1 MKEDLLDRTLEVI
14 TRLNDEGV
22 DYVIVGGVAL
32 NLHGLVRA
40 TEDLD
45 VFIRPEENNIA
56 ALRRALKRV
65 WDDPEI
71 DKITAEDLCG
81 DYPVIRYGPPDGS
94 LPIDILARLGE
105 RARFEDLEYELVEVE
120 EVKIRVVTPKTL
132 LWLKADTVRPRDQ
145 ADAAALRAI
154 FDLGPEEPE

>member
-120 EVKIRVVTPKTL
+120 EVKIRVVTPRSL
-132 LWLKADTVRPRDQ
+132 LWLKADTVRPRDK
-145 ADAAALRAI
+145 ADAEALRAI
-154 FDLGPEEPE
+154 FEIEPEEPK